1 MELVKTISFDE
12 FMEEYYELNNTNN
25 VDVDKSLTENDYEV
39 DKESGIITRRDFLKY
54 SALGTATL
62 IMGASTEKAEAV
74 LPLIIG
80 AIALGAAA
88 WASDEYI
95 DWEITIGNPN
105 RHKGRTEHGNFELVK
120 TSDYDPNQRY
130 ANLDSTNE
138 TFYIPAGK
146 ACTFRNTS
154 LRASVSKDISALV
167 SGSIGSKT
175 LTSNLFRILRR
186 V

>member
-25 VDVDKSLTENDYEV
+25 VDKSLTENDYDV
-39 DKESGIITRRDFLKY
+39 DKKSGIITRRDFLKY

-62 IMGASTEKAEAV
+62 IMGASTEKAEAF
-74 LPLIIG
+74 LPLILG
-80 AIALGAAA
+80 AIALGATA

-95 DWEITIGNPN
+95 DWEITLGNPN
-105 RHKGRTEHGNFELVK
+105 RHQGRTEQGNFNLVR
-120 TSDYDPNQRY
+120 TSDYNPNKRY
-130 ANLDSTNE
+130 ANLDGTNE

-167 SGSIGSKT
+167 SGSIGSET